1 MRYLIA
7 GSLLL
12 ISLQL
17 KAQQPALPDSAAAL
31 RDTAT
36 PAFQDS
42 VATARGRLQ
51 QNNRWVLGAWAA
63 ANVVQ
68 GSISAGNAQGSD
80 RYFHQM
86 NAYWNTVNLAIAGIG
101 LWTAKKQLAGEHTL
115 ARNLR
120 QQGRTEKLLLLN
132 TGLDAA
138 YIMTGLYLHER
149 GTRLSSDQ
157 STGYGSSLVLQ
168 GSFLLVFDLVQY
180 FENRRI
186 GQALEKS
193 MRNWQLGPTAY
204 GLGLVWKPWNS

>member
-1 MRYLIA
+1 MKYLVA
-7 GSLLL
+7 GSIVL

-17 KAQQPALPDSAAAL
+17 KAQPPVQDAVPLP
-31 RDTAT
+31 RDTIFS
-36 PAFQDS
+36 FQDS
-42 VATARGRLQ
+42 IAVARASLQ

-68 GSISAGNAQGSD
+68 GSISAGNAKGSD

-86 NAYWNTVNLAIAGIG
+86 NAYWNTVNLALAGMG
-101 LWTAKKQLAGEHTL
+101 LWAAKKQLGGEHTL

-120 QQGRTEKLLLLN
+120 EQYRMEKLLLLN

-138 YIMTGLYLHER
+138 FIMTGLYLHER
-149 GTRLSSDQ
+149 GTNLSSEKPM
-157 STGYGSSLVLQ
+157 GYGSSLVLQ

-186 GQALEKS
+186 GKTLEKS
-193 MRNWQLGPTAY
+193 VSAWQVGPTAN
-204 GLGLVWKPWNS
+204 GLGLVWKPGKS